1 MARSTVQKPKPVFHA
16 PLVIDWTEAKLRA
29 LDQDQLLNL
38 LGNLDLQRA
47 SGRLR
52 EEAAAPLEQLITAL
66 LTPASAR
73 KRRKSVER
81 AAEAAARAG

>member
-1 MARSTVQKPKPVFHA
+1 MARAHPPKQKPVFHA
-16 PLVIDWTEAKLRA
+16 PMAIDWTEEKLRA

-52 EEAAAPLEQLITAL
+52 EEAAEPLERQITAL
-66 LTPASAR
+66 LTPANAR
-73 KRRKSVER
+73 KRRKRLER
-81 AAEAAARAG
+81 AGELAVREG